1 MELKAKPL
9 GIIVLVILFGSIAL
23 TTAAGWWQSYPGKT
37 PATFAT
43 GEAAGR
49 ANPADIR
56 GSYTFGDISKAF
68 GVPLDDLRVGF
79 GLPAEGD
86 ASAFRVKELETTYAG
101 LAAEGK
107 AIDANS
113 VRLFVALYTG
123 SPFDVAGDIYLPAQ
137 AVRILTEKAKLT
149 PDQAAYLQAH
159 AVALP

>member
-9 GIIVLVILFGSIAL
+9 GIIVIVVLFGSIGL
-23 TTAAGWWQSYPGKT
+23 TTAAGWWRSYPGKT
-37 PATFAT
+37 PTTFAT
-43 GEAAGR
+43 GEAAGQ

-56 GSYTFGDISKAF
+56 GSYTFGDISRAF
-68 GVPLDDLRVGF
+68 QVPLDALSMGF

-86 ASAFRVKELETTYAG
+86 ASVFRVKELETTYAS
-101 LAAEGK
+101 LAAEGR
-107 AIDANS
+107 AIGVDS

-123 SPFDVAGDIYLPAQ
+123 SPFEIVGDIYLPAQ

-159 AVALP
+159 EVALP